1 MLSEGQEFPRFD
13 CNRSS
18 LIGPCLQI
26 EAPYMPPP
34 ELEVE
39 EVEYSV
45 QLLPGYNGIGEFYR
59 ELQHGKPF
67 VRLTLS

>member
-1 MLSEGQEFPRFD
+1 MLSEGQEIRRPDRS
-13 CNRSS
+13 RSS
-18 LIGPCLQI
+18 LIGSCSQI

-67 VRLTLS
+67 VVRTLS